1 MQKVTLVIAGMHR
14 SGTSL
19 ISNWLN
25 KCGLHLG
32 ETLMGAAPSNEEGHF
47 EDMEFL
53 KVHEEILTDNKL
65 PHTGLIDEYHIPI
78 SIYHKEKLKS
88 VINIKNKLHRQW
100 GWKDPRTCL
109 FLDTYKELL
118 PDAKYL
124 VIVRDYASVV
134 SSLLKREFWDREKKY
149 LARKAFSRFI
159 WENFRRERNLQAF
172 YKSKAGYYLR
182 VWITYNQQLLKLI
195 ETSSPETCLVVNYS
209 FLNDNDS
216 RVRNYMKENWGLAL
230 KNIGFSEIFK
240 GSLINTPLDIDSFIS
255 DKALVAEGAAL
266 QTEMESHITQL

>member
-19 ISNWLN
+19 ISNWLDR
-25 KCGLHLG
+25 CGLHLG
-32 ETLMGAAPSNEEGHF
+32 ETLMGAAPSNEQGHF

-65 PHTGLIDEYHIPI
+65 PHTGLINEHHIPV
-78 SIYHKEKLKS
+78 SIYHKEKLKG

-134 SSLLKREFWDREKKY
+134 SSLLKREFKDREKKY

-159 WENFRRERNLQAF
+159 WKNFRRERNLQAF
-172 YKSKAGYYLR
+172 YKSNAGYYLQ

-216 RVRNYMKENWGLAL
+216 RVRNYMKEKWSLAL
-230 KNIGFSEIFK
+230 IDIGFSEIFK
-240 GSLINTPLDIDSFIS
+240 GNLINTPLDIDSFIS
-255 DKALVAEGAAL
+255 DKALVAKAVAL
-266 QTEMESHITQL
+266 QTDLESHITQL